1 VSHLRRRIDEL
12 PRSPGVYLFKDEHGK
27 VLYVGKAADLRGRV
41 RSYLRP
47 EGDGRL
53 TAPFLIQRIKDV
65 DFIAVGNDKEALLLE
80 NTLIK
85 RHRPRYNVRL
95 RDDKAYLCVR
105 VDTKHAWPRIHMVR
119 EFKKDGALYFG
130 PYTSAK
136 SVRRTIRTLG
146 RLFPLRLC
154 TDHTLR
160 NRDRPCLYHQLQ
172 RCCAPCMDGYV
183 TVDDYQAMVDGMID
197 LLRGRTA
204 GVLKRLRAEMGEA
217 SQAQQYERA
226 ASLRDQVDALENTTQ
241 AQRVASADLKD
252 RDVVGLARRGEVVTA
267 AVLHIREGRVLS
279 KRSVSFKT
287 ILPDGAVL
295 ARALQTIYRP
305 GRLVPPELLLPTE
318 PEDAEELERGF
329 RERRGSAVHFRIPR
343 RGQAR
348 ALLELATRNADELV
362 KEAEGDAAQREQ
374 LLRALQARLDLPRVP
389 VRIECYDIST
399 IQGAQ
404 TVGSRVVFE
413 DALPDKDGYR
423 RFRIRTVR
431 GQDDFASMRE
441 VLLRRFRRDD
451 EEPDLVVIDGG
462 QGQLGEVLKVLPEG
476 IMAIGLAKA
485 RTLPGGR
492 KTFERVFL
500 PGRRTPI
507 PLPPDAPETYLLARI
522 RDEAHRFAITY
533 HRRLRSRKTMRSEL
547 DDIAG
552 LGPKRR
558 TTLLRAF
565 GSSGSVRQA
574 TGEELKAAGMP
585 ENVVRAILL
594 WASGTGSPEQG

>member
-1 VSHLRRRIDEL
+1 
-12 PRSPGVYLFKDEHGK
+12 
-27 VLYVGKAADLRGRV
+27 
-41 RSYLRP
+41 
-47 EGDGRL
+47 
-53 TAPFLIQRIKDV
+53 
-65 DFIAVGNDKEALLLE
+65 
-80 NTLIK
+80 
-85 RHRPRYNVRL
+85 
-95 RDDKAYLCVR
+95 
-105 VDTKHAWPRIHMVR
+105 
-119 EFKKDGALYFG
+119 
-130 PYTSAK
+130 
-136 SVRRTIRTLG
+136 
-146 RLFPLRLC
+146 
-154 TDHTLR
+154 
-160 NRDRPCLYHQLQ
+160 
-172 RCCAPCMDGYV
+172 
-183 TVDDYQAMVDGMID
+183 
-197 LLRGRTA
+197 
-204 GVLKRLRAEMGEA
+204 
-217 SQAQQYERA
+217 
-226 ASLRDQVDALENTTQ
+226 
-241 AQRVASADLKD
+241 
-252 RDVVGLARRGEVVTA
+252 
-267 AVLHIREGRVLS
+267 VLS

-295 ARALQTIYRP
+295 ARVLQTIYRP

>member
-1 VSHLRRRIDEL
+1 MDEL
-12 PRSPGVYLFKDEHGK
+12 PRSHGVYLFKDENGK
-27 VLYVGKAADLRGRV
+27 VLYVGKAADLRARV
-41 RSYLRP
+41 RSYIRP

-53 TAPFLIQRIKDV
+53 TAPFLIQRIADV

-95 RDDKAYLCVR
+95 RDDKAYLCIR

-119 EFKKDGALYFG
+119 DFKKDGALYFG
-130 PYTSAK
+130 PYSSAK

-146 RLFPLRLC
+146 KLFPLRLC
-154 TDHTLR
+154 SDHTLK
-160 NRDRPCLYHQLQ
+160 NRDRPCLYHQLK
-172 RCCAPCMDGYV
+172 RCCAPCMAGLVEADEYRG
-183 TVDDYQAMVDGMID
+183 MVEGMID

-204 GVLKRLRAEMGEA
+204 GVLKRLRGEMGDA
-217 SQAQQYERA
+217 SKAHEYERA
-226 ASLRDQVDALENTTQ
+226 ASLRDQIDALENTTQ

-295 ARALQTIYRP
+295 ALVLQTIYRP

-329 RERRGSAVHFRIPR
+329 RERRGGAVHFRIPR
-343 RGQAR
+343 RGPSR

-362 KEAEGDAAQREQ
+362 KDAEGDEAQRER
-374 LLRALQARLDLPRVP
+374 LLRALQARLDLPRLP
-389 VRIECYDIST
+389 QRIECYDIST

-413 DALPDKDGYR
+413 DALPDTDSYR

-431 GQDDFASMRE
+431 GQDDFASLRE
-441 VLLRRFRRDD
+441 VLTRRFKKSDD
-451 EEPDLVVIDGG
+451 TPDLIVIDGG
-462 QGQLGEVLKVLPEG
+462 QGQLGEVLKVLPGG
-476 IMAIGLAKA
+476 IMTVGLAKA
-485 RTLPGGR
+485 RTLPGGT
-492 KTFERVFL
+492 KTLERVFL
-500 PGRRTPI
+500 PGRRTPVAM
-507 PLPPDAPETYLLARI
+507 PPDAPETYLLARI

-533 HRRLRSRKTMRSEL
+533 HRRLRSRATMRSEL
-547 DDIAG
+547 DDIPG

-558 TTLLRAF
+558 TALLRAF

-585 ENVVRAILL
+585 ENVVRAILE
-594 WASGTGSPEQG
+594 WASGTSGTGPPERG